1 MFDFPKT
8 GVNVAGFCKISKK
21 LKKAD
26 YVNYSTQVSFSLDL
40 LPSAVKQVTEL
51 NRVKRGLLSL

>member
-8 GVNVAGFCKISKK
+8 GVNVAGLCKIS
-21 LKKAD
+21 KKAD

>member
-8 GVNVAGFCKISKK
+8 GVNVAGFGKIS
-21 LKKAD
+21 KKAD

-51 NRVKRGLLSL
+51 NRIKRGLLSL

>member
-1 MFDFPKT
+1 MFDFLKT
-8 GVNVAGFCKISKK
+8 GVNVVGFCKIS
-21 LKKAD
+21 KKAD

-51 NRVKRGLLSL
+51 NRVKRGLLSF

>member
-8 GVNVAGFCKISKK
+8 EVNVAGFCKIS
-21 LKKAD
+21 KKAD